1 MTELGISSLPML
13 YRLDLLPPELNS
25 FFFIQSLFTLA
36 SISYLFLIFIKEK
49 FVLGRLYYVL
59 SAFICIFY
67 QIPLTL
73 FSQQVEHS
81 LSNPW
86 YFALTINGAILIL
99 TAWGRITKN
108 IRTHQSMSEFPAN
121 IASIYV
127 TTGLIG
133 ILCIIFYFYNIPW
146 SCTGLYAILND
157 PWLTLLARE
166 FNVKLVGSSLSTYAI
181 GANANAIS
189 PIFIL
194 LSFWI
199 VITSAKRK
207 NIIGIIIGTVCGF
220 AAVISV
226 IITGT
231 KGLLMPS
238 LLMLAA
244 GSYFWTRTWI
254 NRILAISASV
264 MFVVVAIFTFEMFKD
279 RGASTS
285 GSYDFASCS
294 AKAGT
299 CEQSQALLKSLH
311 HVDYALGVPPYMLK
325 QMEKR
330 LSCLCSGKENLSCP
344 DAALT
349 SGNIHNLNAGI
360 SVPQRTVMNY
370 ATSILYRVFVTPL
383 QVAVWHFM
391 YAETENVDGFKT
403 LPLSNKIYGESLNM
417 PELVYQKYASV
428 FFEGDRTATSTS
440 PTSFLL
446 TYSSYLGVTGFLLS
460 MILVIG
466 TDLFLLIISMMLERS
481 LFPVLVGLIAILS
494 MNFIVSDFLTVLI
507 SHGGAAGI
515 CMIIFYTILK
525 KQRGT

>member
-1 MTELGISSLPML
+1 MTDPGTSYLPML
-13 YRLDLLPPELNS
+13 YRLTVLPPELNY
-25 FFFIQSLFTLA
+25 FFLLQIFFTL
-36 SISYLFLIFIKEK
+36 STVYYLSFTFIKDN

-67 QIPLTL
+67 QIPLTV
-73 FSQQVEHS
+73 FSQQVEYS
-81 LSNPW
+81 LSTPW
-86 YFALTINGAILIL
+86 HFSFAINGTILIL
-99 TAWGRITKN
+99 AAWGRITTHIK
-108 IRTHQSMSEFPAN
+108 THQITPEFPEHITSA
-121 IASIYV
+121 YV
-127 TTGLIG
+127 TTGAIG
-133 ILCIIFYFYNIPW
+133 VLFITLYFYKVPW
-146 SCTGLYAILND
+146 NCTGIYAILHD
-157 PWLTLLARE
+157 PSLTLLARE
-166 FNVKLVGSSLSTYAI
+166 FNVKLIGSSLSTYAI
-181 GANANAIS
+181 GASANAIS

-199 VITSAKRK
+199 VLNSVKRR
-207 NIIGIIIGTVCGF
+207 NIIGIIIGTACGF
-220 AAVISV
+220 SAVISV

-238 LLMLAA
+238 FLMLAA
-244 GSYFWTRTWI
+244 GSYFWSRTWI
-254 NRILAISASV
+254 NRILAIFASV
-264 MFVVVAIFTFEMFKD
+264 MFVVLAIFTFEMFKD

-299 CEQSQALLKSLH
+299 CEQSQTLLKSLH
-311 HVDYALGVPPYMLK
+311 HIDYALGVPPYMLK

-344 DAALT
+344 DATLT

-360 SVPQRTVMNY
+360 SAPQRTAMNY

-391 YAETENVDGFKT
+391 YAETEDVDGFKT

-460 MILVIG
+460 MILIIG
-466 TDLFLLIISMMLERS
+466 TDLFLLIISMMLEKS
-481 LFPVLVGLIAILS
+481 FFPILVGLIAILS